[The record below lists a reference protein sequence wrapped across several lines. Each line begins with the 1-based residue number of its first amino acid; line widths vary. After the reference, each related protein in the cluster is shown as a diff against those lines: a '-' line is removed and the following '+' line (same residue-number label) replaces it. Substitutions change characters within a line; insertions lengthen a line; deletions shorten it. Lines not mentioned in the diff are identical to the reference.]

1 MPITTDFEPSAAEL
15 ERRRDRSRRK
25 HQSTLV
31 SIASTLVFAAVAWL
45 GLTSTPGWSRV
56 QASFFD
62 WPTAVAALPTVFSG
76 LLLNLEV
83 LVFASIGVLIFGL
96 ILALMRT
103 LRNPVFLPLR
113 LFARG
118 YVDFFRGLPLI
129 IVLYLV
135 GFGIPGLR
143 LDGIGRIPTEVLGV
157 TALVLT
163 YSAYVAEVFRAG
175 IESVHPSQRLA
186 ARSLG
191 LTYAQSMRLVILPQ
205 AIRKVAPPLM
215 NDFVSLQKDV
225 GLISILGAVDA
236 VRAAQIQ
243 VSLSANFTPYVVAG
257 LLFVVL
263 AIPSIR
269 FADRITEKYARR
281 EQVGNAL

>member
-1 MPITTDFEPSAAEL
+1 MPYTTDFEPSPAEL
-15 ERRRDRSRRK
+15 ERRRDRNRRK
-25 HQSTLV
+25 RQSTLV

-269 FADRITEKYARR
+269 FADRITEKYAHR

>member
-1 MPITTDFEPSAAEL
+1 
-15 ERRRDRSRRK
+15 
-25 HQSTLV
+25 
-31 SIASTLVFAAVAWL
+31 
-45 GLTSTPGWSRV
+45 V

-76 LLLNLEV
+76 LFLNLEV